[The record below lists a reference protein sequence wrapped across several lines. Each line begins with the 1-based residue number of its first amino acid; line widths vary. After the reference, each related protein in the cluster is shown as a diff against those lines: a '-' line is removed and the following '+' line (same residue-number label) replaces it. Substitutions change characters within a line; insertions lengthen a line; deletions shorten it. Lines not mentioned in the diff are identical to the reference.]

1 MNYIIDKEWVL
12 KNINDPYVRIVDCS
26 FSLANPE
33 KGRQEYDKNHIPGAV
48 HFDLE
53 KDLSGEVSE
62 HGGRHP
68 LPPIKEFIHKL
79 EQAGIDENSFVVAYD
94 QGEGAFAA
102 RFWWMLTYLG
112 HENVFVLDGG
122 FRGWK
127 DGNYPVTTEVP
138 VFNKSTFNIKMNHE
152 LIASMEDV
160 RAVAGV
166 PDSQTILIDSREERR
181 YLGLEEPIDKKAGR
195 IPNAI
200 NKPWFE
206 GLDAGY
212 YKSDGEQKD
221 RFKDISPE
229 KQIIVYCGSGVTAA
243 PNFLALKKAGFEKVK
258 LYLGSFSDWISYREN
273 EIH

>member
-1 MNYIIDKEWVL
+1 MIIDQEWLL
-12 KNINDPYVRIVDCS
+12 KHLHQENIRIVDCS
-26 FSLANPE
+26 FSLANAA
-33 KGRQEYDKNHIPGAV
+33 KGRQEYDKNHIPGAI

-68 LPPIKEFIHKL
+68 LPPIKEFIDKL
-79 EQAGIDENSFVVAYD
+79 EHAGIDENVTVVAYD

-112 HENVFVLDGG
+112 HEKVFVLDGG
-122 FRGWK
+122 FSGWK

-138 VFNKSTFNIKMNHE
+138 VFEKTTFMTKLNHE
-152 LIASMEDV
+152 VFASMEDV
-160 RAVAGV
+160 RAVAGAV
-166 PDSQTILIDSREERR
+166 DSQTILIDSREERR

-195 IPNAI
+195 IPGAI

-206 GLDAGY
+206 GLNAGY
-212 YKSDGEQKD
+212 YKPADVQRE
-221 RFKDISPE
+221 RFNDISPD
-229 KQIIVYCGSGVTAA
+229 KQIIVYCGSGVTAL
-243 PNFLALKKAGFEKVK
+243 PNFLALKAAGFEKVK

-273 EIH
+273 EID

>member
-1 MNYIIDKEWVL
+1 MNYIVDKEWLV

-212 YKSDGEQKD
+212 YKSEGEQKD